1 MMKRCPGTKTAGAW
15 TGFVCVLDEGH
26 AEKFCQPYVPPTVDE
41 WRGMNSDLDGCLR
54 ALSERTQRV
63 RQGLA
68 MLDVRS
74 VQAFSSGY
82 NDGDM
87 AKVTV
92 ERDRL
97 ALAVCVAKDEAAA
110 IRAEN
115 ARLQSELDALR
126 AVVERLRP
134 FEAAEMQRRAIAEMM
149 NGGET

>member
-1 MMKRCPGTKTAGAW
+1 MVKRCPGTKVNGHW

-26 AEKFCQPYVPPTVDE
+26 DGHCLPYTSPTVDE
-41 WRGMNSDLDGCLR
+41 WRGMNSDLDACLR
-54 ALSERTQRV
+54 ALSERAQRV

-87 AKVTV
+87 AKATV
-92 ERDRL
+92 ELDRM
-97 ALAVCVAKDEAAA
+97 AVAACVAKDETAS

-126 AVVERLRP
+126 AVVESGRDSSR
-134 FEAAEMQRRAIAEMM
+134 AA
-149 NGGET
+149 GGSR